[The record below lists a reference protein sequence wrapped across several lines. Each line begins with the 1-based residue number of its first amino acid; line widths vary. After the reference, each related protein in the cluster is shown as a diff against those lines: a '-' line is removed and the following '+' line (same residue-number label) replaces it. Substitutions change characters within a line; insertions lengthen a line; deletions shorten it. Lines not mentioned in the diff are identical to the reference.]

1 MIVRNP
7 IHNATAPISGC
18 IYKNIVYIQID
29 IYTLAMG
36 SQVALRRAD
45 QWLKRGDKDMV
56 DVEKLGNWVQNNPEA
71 ADEDFMNVTTQR
83 KITIRDIYEELKKEK
98 ETGVAIVDPE
108 ITNVL
113 RDLDDWLEEQ

>member
-1 MIVRNP
+1 
-7 IHNATAPISGC
+7 
-18 IYKNIVYIQID
+18 
-29 IYTLAMG
+29 
-36 SQVALRRAD
+36 
-45 QWLKRGDKDMV
+45 MV